1 MNKLLKNVDYE
12 PQDLVGEVVKIT
24 NNHMEFLPSSLNSYP
39 DYHTYKGTDF
49 VGLKTKWAQGAGFYH
64 YLNVGTKWLILKVRG
79 SNDDEVLVA
88 NFTDPLTNLWIPLDE
103 LERSARLVG

>member
-1 MNKLLKNVDYE
+1 MKPLLKNVVYE

-24 NNHMEFLPSSLNSYP
+24 NKHMEFVVGS
-39 DYHTYKGTDF
+39 KVGCDF
-49 VGLKTKWAQGAGFYH
+49 ISHKDHKWFQGIGYLH
-64 YLNVGTKWLILKVRG
+64 YLNVGTKWLILKVSG

-88 NFTDPLTNLWIPLDE
+88 NFTDPFYNLWIPLHE